1 MKTRSSLA
9 LLLAGLTS
17 AAVSQTFAASDA
29 QPARSHPVGAV
40 ERSSSSTIVRGTL
53 VIEVYQALGAPA
65 EKQGNDVW
73 VYRGF
78 NAGAAQSRHDDCDT
92 LMVSFVEGRVSD
104 LRLVNDRAL
113 VVLAQRLQVKKNAG
127 LFAVASR

>member
-1 MKTRSSLA
+1 MKTRLSLA

-40 ERSSSSTIVRGTL
+40 ERNSSSTIVRGTL
-53 VIEVYQALGAPA
+53 VIEVYQTLGAPA

-73 VYRGF
+73 IYRHF
-78 NAGAAQSRHDDCDT
+78 NAGAAQARRDDCDT
-92 LMVSFVEGRVSD
+92 LVVSFANGRVCD
-104 LRLVNDRAL
+104 LQLVNDRA
-113 VVLAQRLQVKKNAG
+113 VAVFAQRIETKKNAA
-127 LFAVASR
+127 LFAVTSR